1 MKVFRSCGLKAAMIA
16 AAMLLLGSTVAYA
29 QQTPGQIVKFG
40 PGSPPPL
47 ENSIITEDLSGNIGI
62 GTTTPTAR
70 LDVAGGNVNLD
81 NSTATAGN
89 ILKGGVPFIHNF
101 GPNNTFVGLNAGNL
115 TMTGFRNTASG
126 EGALFSNTT
135 GFRNT
140 ASGQGALFSNDTGFR
155 NTASGEGALFSN
167 TTGFRNTASGVNA
180 LQNNTTGFRNT
191 ASGIDALFSNTDGFS
206 NTASG
211 DGALSSNTTG
221 SNNTAVGAEA
231 NVSVGNLT
239 NATAIGAGAIVDASD
254 KIRLGNSAVTVV
266 EGAPYNTVS
275 DKTKKENFKPVDGEE
290 VLKKIRH
297 IPVNSWNF
305 IGHDPKQFRHYG
317 PVAQDFFAAFGHDG
331 IGTIGTPTTI
341 SSTDMAGILMIAV
354 RALERRTRELDALKA
369 DNSDLKAKN
378 ADLTARLETLE
389 RLMKTTQ
396 TAWSEAT
403 E

>member
-155 NTASGEGALFSN
+155 
-167 TTGFRNTASGVNA
+167 
-180 LQNNTTGFRNT
+180 
-191 ASGIDALFSNTDGFS
+191 